1 MNITF
6 HRRAEIALRSLD
18 LKEQQQI
25 TQVVKKLIA
34 VNNPNENFVKTK
46 LHKLA
51 TKSPMSLYSYRGNNR
66 LKLIISIDNNEW
78 VVEDIIDRD
87 RFEQLPIAH

>member
-25 TQVVKKLIA
+25 TQVVEKLLA

-51 TKSPMSLYSYRGNNR
+51 TKPPTSLYSYRGNNR

-78 VVEDIIDRD
+78 VVEDIIDHD
-87 RFEQLPIAH
+87 RFKQLPIAH